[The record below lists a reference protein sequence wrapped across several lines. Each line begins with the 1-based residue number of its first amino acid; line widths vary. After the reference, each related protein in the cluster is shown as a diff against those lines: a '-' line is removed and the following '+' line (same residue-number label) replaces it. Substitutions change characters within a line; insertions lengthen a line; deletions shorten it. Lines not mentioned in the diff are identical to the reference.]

1 MLRVQ
6 PHWGAAEGVIPCP
19 RPNPTPPGNLR
30 RKRDSVCCLDPSEVD
45 TKPALLM
52 HSARNSLNLSRHRKA
67 TTLGKG
73 RNIQGAARFNCI
85 FPPRFR
91 FVNA

>member
-19 RPNPTPPGNLR
+19 RPNPTHPGNLR
-30 RKRDSVCCLDPSEVD
+30 RKNVCWLDPSKAD

-67 TTLGKG
+67 TTLGKA
-73 RNIQGAARFNCI
+73 RNIQGAARFNCV